1 MENYTFCV
9 HATFST
15 TRLSTRL
22 SKGLRLLVLNLLD
35 VKSVRSFIAMLGEVY
50 EGSAKGHL
58 AALPLVLQGF
68 RACSLATLHQLF
80 FRRNHKTSAKLE
92 RASCFLATL
101 NWLFFRRN
109 HKTSAKLLR
118 ASCFLAILHQLLFRR
133 NRKSCFYSRHH
144 HNMSVVFSRY
154 CCS

>member
-1 MENYTFCV
+1 MSKSPSQLDIKYKASLLMENYTFCV

-22 SKGLRLLVLNLLD
+22 SKGPRVLDLLD

-68 RACSLATLHQLF
+68 RACSLATLH
-80 FRRNHKTSAKLE
+80 
-92 RASCFLATL
+92 
-101 NWLFFRRN
+101 
-109 HKTSAKLLR
+109 
-118 ASCFLAILHQLLFRR
+118 
-133 NRKSCFYSRHH
+133 
-144 HNMSVVFSRY
+144 
-154 CCS
+154 